1 MISAFLVAAAAYLFF
16 GQSAVEKARAIAD
29 RLAPHVTRQH
39 AIAAV
44 LIAAAV
50 VLHFATSVDRQP
62 TPAPLP
68 PDAFTLRGLFQGPSA
83 SDDATKLSALLA
95 EMADCVERDGMLSE
109 PRLKTG
115 AAIDDLRIAARDARM
130 KGDSIGAR
138 QPKVRQ
144 AVHEFLDAAVGTS
157 GGPISPSSRA
167 AWVAAFRDL
176 SRAAAEAVQ

>member
-1 MISAFLVAAAAYLFF
+1 MISAFLIAAAAYLFF
-16 GQSAVEKARAIAD
+16 GQVAAEKAKSIAEK
-29 RLAPHVTRQH
+29 LSPHVTRQH
-39 AIAAV
+39 AIAAALV
-44 LIAAAV
+44 AAAV
-50 VLHFATSVDRQP
+50 ILHFATASNGTP
-62 TPAPLP
+62 TPAPIP

-138 QPKVRQ
+138 QPKVRE
-144 AVHEFLDAAVGTS
+144 AVHDFLDAAVGTS
-157 GGPISPSSRA
+157 GGPISPASRA